1 MRYKISKA
9 KLAKSLKNCLTREMI
24 MNFLLTI
31 LFSKALSRQ
40 IYKDILVTSGDFG
53 LDYFEDDSYVPVPY
67 CLKLVSS
74 VFALVS

>member
-9 KLAKSLKNCLTREMI
+9 KLAKSQKNCLTREMI

-53 LDYFEDDSYVPVPY
+53 LDYFKDESYVLVPY
-67 CLKLVSS
+67 SLKLVSS
-74 VFALVS
+74 AFALVS